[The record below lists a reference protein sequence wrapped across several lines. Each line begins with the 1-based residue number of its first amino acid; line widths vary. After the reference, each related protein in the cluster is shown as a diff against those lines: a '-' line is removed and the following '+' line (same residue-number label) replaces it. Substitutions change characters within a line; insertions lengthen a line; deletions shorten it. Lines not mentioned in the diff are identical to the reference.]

1 VARTAPRKGEA
12 STQPRGHLASHTP
25 GRVRVRA
32 RHLKQHPELVAG
44 LQDQLAAQPSIGHV
58 HVNAATGSVLV
69 HYDHKKSS
77 LSDVLGA
84 LQDVGVLVGEV
95 AGAGGDELPDLGG
108 GHSSTAT
115 GVVDTIGDL
124 DRRLSELTGR
134 TVDLRLLFPLT
145 LGTLGAIR
153 VLFGG
158 LGFTE
163 VPAYILL
170 WYAFD
175 SFWKFHRESAP
186 TGPADASEPTVPP
199 TDAAA
204 G

>member
-1 VARTAPRKGEA
+1 VSQTAAASTEA
-12 STQPRGHLASHTP
+12 SARPHGVASHTP
-25 GRVRVRA
+25 GRLRVRA
-32 RHLKQHPELVAG
+32 RYLKQHPELVDG
-44 LQDQLAAQPSIGHV
+44 VRDQLAAHPSIGHV

-69 HYDHKKSS
+69 HYDHKTSS

-84 LQDVGVLVGEV
+84 LRDVGVLVGEV
-95 AGAGGDELPDLGG
+95 AGAGGDELPDVGG

-134 TVDLRLLFPLT
+134 KVDLRLLFPLT
-145 LGTLGAIR
+145 LGTLGVIR
-153 VLFGG
+153 ALFAGFG
-158 LGFTE
+158 LTE

-186 TGPADASEPTVPP
+186 TGPADGREPTPPP
-199 TDAAA
+199 TDAIDR
-204 G
+204 